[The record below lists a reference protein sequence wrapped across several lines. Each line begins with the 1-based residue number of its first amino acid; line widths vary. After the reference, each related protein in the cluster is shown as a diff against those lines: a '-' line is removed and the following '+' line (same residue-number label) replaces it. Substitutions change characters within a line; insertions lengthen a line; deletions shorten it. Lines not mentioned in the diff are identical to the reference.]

1 MLNFPLNVPGTVLR
15 RFIIKKLILLSIFL
29 FVSFQIH
36 AAGTSEITIVYQHGR
51 IPYNVTVKINRSNIS
66 AKDNNMEREIEIT
79 EEYFETLYQRFLDID
94 YNIIVNNSKDILG
107 ADGNTIKITIGTYQ
121 NKMEI
126 ILWTINYREEE
137 RKTTDL
143 LNLIKEIFALFD
155 LYEFIFE

>member
-1 MLNFPLNVPGTVLR
+1 M
-15 RFIIKKLILLSIFL
+15 KKLIIFGIFL
-29 FVSFQIH
+29 FVAFQIH
-36 AAGTSEITIVYQHGR
+36 ATGTSEITIVYQHGR

-79 EEYFETLYQRFLDID
+79 EEYFETLYQRFININ
-94 YNIIVNNSKDILG
+94 YNIIIDNSKNLVG
-107 ADGNTIKITIGTYQ
+107 ADGNSTRITIGTYQ

-143 LNLIKEIFALFD
+143 LNLIKEVFALFD